1 MSSFTEDQQVA
12 AELMDESEKGLH
24 GTQVQ
29 QTRRSSSR
37 LRNYCTE
44 EYVVR
49 FGVPIV
55 IVLLLILFFA
65 LTIISIQKY
74 NRNCAHSKGASCR
87 GMKWFF
93 T

>member
-1 MSSFTEDQQVA
+1 MSSFNEDQQLDA
-12 AELMDESEKGLH
+12 ALMDESEKGLH
-24 GTQVQ
+24 GTQVH

-37 LRNYCTE
+37 LRDDCTE
-44 EYVVR
+44 EYVVL

-55 IVLLLILFFA
+55 IVLLLILFIA
-65 LTIISIQKY
+65 LAIISVQKY
-74 NRNCAHSKGASCR
+74 NERCAHSKGVSCR